1 MLFKQ
6 QWKCVIQ
13 CCKLADCLSCREDSF
28 GNDIRSQVSVN
39 GCNSNVWKLICELWD
54 DFIEII
60 SA

>member
-1 MLFKQ
+1 MFFKQ

-13 CCKLADCLSCREDSF
+13 CCKLADRLSYREDSF
-28 GNDIRSQVSVN
+28 GNVFRSQVSVN
-39 GCNSNVWKLICELWD
+39 GCNSVWKLMCELWD